1 MILPHPGHLMA
12 ISSFHRNRYILYT
25 GLVTCLSICLT
36 SCFSICLST
45 CLTTC
50 LSICLL
56 ICLYFHP
63 ALLLQEN
70 RFLLMNGSVLPEE
83 HVRCS
88 FGCDL
93 LLLFPADE
101 GLTVSLLRAVTAKS
115 SMAAARN
122 LLGYRMLRQIRIAFE
137 QF

>member
-1 MILPHPGHLMA
+1 
-12 ISSFHRNRYILYT
+12 
-25 GLVTCLSICLT
+25 
-36 SCFSICLST
+36 
-45 CLTTC
+45 
-50 LSICLL
+50 
-56 ICLYFHP
+56 
-63 ALLLQEN
+63 
-70 RFLLMNGSVLPEE
+70 MNGSVLPEE

-101 GLTVSLLRAVTAKS
+101 GLTVALLRAVSAKS
-115 SMAAARN
+115 GMAAARN